1 MYRYHDIESRGLRD
15 DGSFGIARVEDYDP
29 DLHDDA
35 TYSYGDIMHNGGM
48 CQSNRRKNDK
58 IVAKDDYEGRDIVFE
73 RWLPLLESDYTPKLP
88 GAPVT
93 VEAWQEFWVPVNNQ
107 RISVQVYWTKNTNL
121 HEHAPIRRG
130 RNAKSP
136 LKSGIYNWGDELVK
150 TLPDLGAMGFISIA
164 SKEGPV
170 FKVYCRLLL
179 ECNGANISVRWQLAR
194 PGTPP
199 YDGTDDLVSSPI
211 DEYMLIFV
219 TEQGQ
224 RREGNIDYEDDDVFE
239 LCDSAYNPFPRAS
252 PS

>member
-15 DGSFGIARVEDYDP
+15 DGSFGISRVEDYDP

-93 VEAWQEFWVPVNNQ
+93 VEAWQEFWVPVNDQ
-107 RISVQVYWTKNTNL
+107 TVSVQVYWSKNTNL

-130 RNAKSP
+130 RNAKSQ
-136 LKSGIYNWGDELVK
+136 LKSGIYNWGDKLVK
-150 TLPDLGAMGFISIA
+150 TLPDLGAMGFKSIG
-164 SKEGPV
+164 SREGPV

-199 YDGTDDLVSSPI
+199 YDGTDD
-211 DEYMLIFV
+211 
-219 TEQGQ
+219 
-224 RREGNIDYEDDDVFE
+224 
-239 LCDSAYNPFPRAS
+239 
-252 PS
+252 